1 MYLALA
7 WPLSGGLFCEDE
19 AMARAHNL
27 RIRDARDSDRDAIRD
42 VTLSAYCGDTM
53 VLTSVI
59 LSDSEGSPRRNVEML
74 RFAQHDSN
82 HHLHCVEALAS
93 SIVS

>member
-1 MYLALA
+1 
-7 WPLSGGLFCEDE
+7 
-19 AMARAHNL
+19 
-27 RIRDARDSDRDAIRD
+27 
-42 VTLSAYCGDTM
+42 M

-82 HHLHCVEALAS
+82 HHLHCVEALGLWVKARGLPAPRALG
-93 SIVS
+93 